1 MAGRCGTSR
10 NMLRDR
16 ALVPLSQQHHNGL
29 ALCVLTDRSLQ
40 ADDSPDNAARLAT
53 RALDRYDLEIANH
66 FAVEEEVVFPLIER
80 ELGEYPILDEL
91 IAEHRHVERV
101 VEQLRLAPEAAT
113 LRELTSVLRS
123 HIRREESD
131 LFEVIQQ
138 RLSRKVLDAM
148 GAEVDTK
155 AVRIPI

>member
-1 MAGRCGTSR
+1 
-10 NMLRDR
+10 MLRDR

-40 ADDSPDNAARLAT
+40 ADDSPDNAARLAA

-80 ELGEYPILDEL
+80 ELGEIPILVEL

-101 VEQLRLAPEAAT
+101 VDQLRLAPEAAT

>member
-1 MAGRCGTSR
+1 M
-10 NMLRDR
+10 
-16 ALVPLSQQHHNGL
+16 
-29 ALCVLTDRSLQ
+29 
-40 ADDSPDNAARLAT
+40 
-53 RALDRYDLEIANH
+53 
-66 FAVEEEVVFPLIER
+66 IER

>member
-1 MAGRCGTSR
+1 
-10 NMLRDR
+10 MLRDR

-40 ADDSPDNAARLAT
+40 ADDSPDNAARLAA

-101 VEQLRLAPEAAT
+101 VDQLRLAPEAAT

>member
-1 MAGRCGTSR
+1 
-10 NMLRDR
+10 MLRDR

-40 ADDSPDNAARLAT
+40 ADDSPDNAARLAA

-66 FAVEEEVVFPLIER
+66 FAVEEEVVFPLIQR

-101 VEQLRLAPEAAT
+101 VDQLRLAPEAAT

>member
-1 MAGRCGTSR
+1 
-10 NMLRDR
+10 MLRDR

-40 ADDSPDNAARLAT
+40 ADDSPDNAARLAA

-66 FAVEEEVVFPLIER
+66 FAVEEEVVFPLIQR
-80 ELGEYPILDEL
+80 ELGEYPVIDEL

-101 VEQLRLAPEAAT
+101 VDQLRLAPEAAT

>member
-1 MAGRCGTSR
+1 
-10 NMLRDR
+10 MLRDR
-16 ALVPLSQQHHNGL
+16 CLIPLSHQHHNGL

-40 ADDSPDNAARLAT
+40 ADDSPDNAARLAA

>member
-1 MAGRCGTSR
+1 
-10 NMLRDR
+10 MLRDR

>member
-1 MAGRCGTSR
+1 
-10 NMLRDR
+10 MLRDR

-40 ADDSPDNAARLAT
+40 ADDSPDNAARLAA